1 MNYKEERP
9 WGQNKM
15 KKRALITGITGQDG
29 SYLAEFLLEKDYE
42 VWGTIRRNST
52 DSNTFTRINHILD
65 KINLLYADLTDLSS
79 LQNAILRSQPHEIYN
94 LAAQSHVKV
103 SYENPILT
111 ANITAIGTLNLLEA
125 MRYYAPNARMYQAGT
140 SEMFGNSIDE
150 DGFQRET
157 TPFKPANP
165 YAVAKQFSHQ
175 ICVNYRNGY
184 KLFISNGILFNHE
197 SPRRGEEFVT
207 SKVVREAVKISLGL
221 ENKLELGTLSSC
233 RDWGHAKDYIR
244 AMWMILQHSEPDDF
258 VCSTETTHSIE
269 KLCQYV
275 FSKLGLNYKDYVSI
289 NQKYARP
296 EETKHLKGDSTKL
309 RKQLGWKPKYTFESL
324 IDEMIEH
331 YKNKYTQDQ
340 PLRLTDIH
348 GFI

>member
-1 MNYKEERP
+1 
-9 WGQNKM
+9 M

-29 SYLAEFLLEKDYE
+29 SYLAEFLLDKDYE
-42 VWGTIRRNST
+42 VWGIIRRHST
-52 DSNTFTRINHILD
+52 NECNNDRIKHILD
-65 KINLLYADLTDLSS
+65 KVNLLYADLTDLSS

-111 ANITAIGTLNLLEA
+111 ANITALGTLNLLEA
-125 MRYYAPNARMYQAGT
+125 IRYYAPNARMYQAGT

-165 YAVAKQFSHQ
+165 YAVTKAFAHQ
-175 ICVNYRNGY
+175 MCVNYRNGY
-184 KLFISNGILFNHE
+184 NLFISNGILFNHE
-197 SPRRGEEFVT
+197 SPRRGEDFVT

-221 ENKLELGTLSSC
+221 EDKLELGTLSTS
-233 RDWGHAKDYIR
+233 RDWGSAKDYVK
-244 AMWMILQHSEPDDF
+244 AMWLILQHNQPDDF
-258 VCSTETTHSIE
+258 ICATGVTHSI
-269 KLCQYV
+269 KYLCEYV
-275 FSKLGLNYKDYVSI
+275 FSKLNLDYLQFVKI
-289 NQKYARP
+289 NPEFSRP

-309 RKQLGWKPKYTFESL
+309 RQTLGWEPDYNFESM
-324 IDEMIEH
+324 IDEMIEYY
-331 YKNKYTQDQ
+331 YKKYNKEV
-340 PLRLTDIH
+340 LRLSDIH

>member
-1 MNYKEERP
+1 
-9 WGQNKM
+9 M

-42 VWGTIRRNST
+42 VWGIVRRHST
-52 DSNTFTRINHILD
+52 SENNFERLTKLKARL
-65 KINLLYADLTDLSS
+65 NLVYADLTDLSS
-79 LQNAILRSQPHEIYN
+79 LQSAILRSQPHEIYN

-111 ANITAIGTLNLLEA
+111 ANITALGTLNLLEA
-125 MRYYAPNARMYQAGT
+125 VRQYAPNARMYQAGT

-165 YAVAKQFSHQ
+165 YAVSKLFAHQ
-175 ICVNYRNGY
+175 LCVNYRNAY

-221 ENKLELGTLSSC
+221 ESKLELGTLDTS
-233 RDWGHAKDYIR
+233 RDWGHAKDYTK
-244 AMWMILQHSEPDDF
+244 AMWMILQHSHPDDF
-258 VCSTETTHSIE
+258 VCATGKTYSIGE
-269 KLCQYV
+269 LCDYV
-275 FSKLGLNYKDYVSI
+275 FSKLNLNYKEYVSL
-289 NQKYARP
+289 NEKYSRP
-296 EETKHLKGDSTKL
+296 EETKHLKGDATKL
-309 RKQLGWKPKYTFESL
+309 TKDLGWKPEYSFESM

-331 YKNKYTQDQ
+331 YQTKYKFSVPQ
-340 PLRLTDIH
+340 RMSDIH
-348 GFI
+348 GWI